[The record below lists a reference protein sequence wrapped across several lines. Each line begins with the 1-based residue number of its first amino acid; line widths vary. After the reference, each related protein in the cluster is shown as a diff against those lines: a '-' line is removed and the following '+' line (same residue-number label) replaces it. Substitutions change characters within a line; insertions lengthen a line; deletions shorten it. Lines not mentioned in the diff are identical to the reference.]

1 METIDC
7 IVEKMGVA
15 DVDQKLGE
23 FLIDGILYVF
33 QEQTGEDLHDS
44 ERFRNC
50 CEWSWISNKALSTPD
65 LWYHI

>member
-1 METIDC
+1 MVMETVDS

-33 QEQTGEDLHDS
+33 QEQTSEDLHDS

-50 CEWSWISNKALSTPD
+50 
-65 LWYHI
+65 